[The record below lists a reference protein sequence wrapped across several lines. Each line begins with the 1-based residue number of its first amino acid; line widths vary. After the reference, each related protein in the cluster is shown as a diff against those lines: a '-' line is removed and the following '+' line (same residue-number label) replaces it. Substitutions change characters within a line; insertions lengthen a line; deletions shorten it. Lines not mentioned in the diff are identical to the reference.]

1 MVFRSTR
8 GWQST
13 AVLFALTLFAVS
25 FAVQPVQTEAQSTGS
40 QTQNPPANQQ
50 SSQDIP
56 DAPSTVQPPPKP
68 LFPPEGPAIAPA
80 APAGQGQGQGQNQGQ
95 SQNPNS
101 DSSSTPRQPAPG
113 DQVQSPA
120 QTGTPKEPRNQLN
133 PAENLYTIIKPANFV
148 EVPVMVKDLDG
159 RRVDGLGPKDFT
171 VNENG
176 REQTLTFFSSDPL
189 LLSVAVIIDTGM
201 SDDALQKVNQTYSS
215 LIGNFSPYDEV
226 SLYTYSSTV
235 SQLADFTQRQEKLTG
250 ILNQLKVVRGRNNGP
265 AVLSGPFAAGPSV
278 NGMPVGGP
286 AVEPVNTPPRESYV
300 LNDAILEAA
309 VDLSKRPKE
318 RRKVIF
324 VISDGREIGSH
335 AKYTEVLRV
344 LETRDI
350 QVKAVVLD
358 TGALPGYKQVEKLHH
373 VFRQGYSDILPKYAA
388 ATGGGQV
395 YGELTRIS
403 IEQAYQSIT
412 SDARNQYTLGY
423 IPLAIT
429 GAKACRTIEVIVHHR
444 GLKVTAKDAYCPVV
458 GQ

>member
-1 MVFRSTR
+1 MFFRSTR
-8 GWQST
+8 GWHST
-13 AVLFALTLFAVS
+13 AVLSALTLFALS
-25 FAVQPVQTEAQSTGS
+25 FAIAPAQAQSAGS
-40 QTQNPPANQQ
+40 QTQNPPATQPSN
-50 SSQDIP
+50 QDIP

-80 APAGQGQGQGQNQGQ
+80 APAGQTQDQNQGQ
-95 SQNPNS
+95 SQAPNN
-101 DSSSTPRQPAPG
+101 DSSSTPKQPAQA
-113 DQVQSPA
+113 DQAQTPA
-120 QTGTPKEPRNQLN
+120 QPAAPKEPRNQIN
-133 PAENLYTIIKPANFV
+133 PDENLYTIKKRANFV
-148 EVPVMVKDLDG
+148 EVPVMVKDTDG
-159 RRVDGLGPKDFT
+159 RRVDGLNAKDFT

-189 LLSVAVIIDTGM
+189 LLSVAVVIDTGM
-201 SDDALQKVNQTYSS
+201 ADDALQKVNQTYSS

-235 SQLADFTQRQEKLTG
+235 SQLADFTQRQEKLTA

-265 AVLSGPFAAGPSV
+265 AVLGGPLSAGPTV

-286 AVEPVNTPPRESYV
+286 AVDPVNTPPRESYV
-300 LNDAILEAA
+300 LNDAILQAA
-309 VDLSKRPKE
+309 IDLSKRPKE

-335 AKYTEVLRV
+335 ASYREVLRL

-358 TGALPGYKQVEKLHH
+358 TGALPGYKQVEKIHH
-373 VFRQGYSDILPKYAA
+373 VFLQGYSDILPKYAA

-395 YGELTRIS
+395 YGELTRNS

-444 GLKVTAKDAYCPVV
+444 GLKVTAKDAYCPVF